1 MLENYLEEQY
11 VSTMLLKKALNNNKL
26 VQAYLFSYEDINYLM
41 DFAKAFAKE
50 IICKENKNEQILNSI
65 DNNTYSE
72 LKIVSPDGNF
82 IKKEQLIELQNS
94 VMTKPV
100 LGDKIV
106 YIIKNCDKLN
116 ASSANSI
123 LKFLEEPADDIVA
136 ILLTD
141 NISNVMSTILSRC
154 QIVNLNKVNLPS
166 NYNTNELLNITI
178 NTSGIEEDEFY
189 NIIDNTIEFMS
200 DIEVKKINSLI
211 YVKKQLWEKYND
223 SSKILAFFNILIYV
237 YMDILYLKSGNQIRY
252 FYDKVD
258 QLNKISSLNELEKI
272 MRKIYILEKM
282 KNEINFNVNTKLIF
296 DKLIIELGDV

>member
-65 DNNTYSE
+65 DNNIYSE

-189 NIIDNTIEFMS
+189 NIIDNTIEFMN
-200 DIEVKKINSLI
+200 DIEVKKINFLI

-223 SSKILAFFNILIYV
+223 SSKILAFFNILIYF

>member
-26 VQAYLFSYEDINYLM
+26 VQAYLFSYEDVNYLM

-65 DNNTYSE
+65 DNNIYSE

-223 SSKILAFFNILIYV
+223 SSKILAFFNILIYF

>member
-1 MLENYLEEQY
+1 M
-11 VSTMLLKKALNNNKL
+11 
-26 VQAYLFSYEDINYLM
+26 
-41 DFAKAFAKE
+41 
-50 IICKENKNEQILNSI
+50 
-65 DNNTYSE
+65 
-72 LKIVSPDGNF
+72 
-82 IKKEQLIELQNS
+82 IKQLIELQNS

-141 NISNVMSTILSRC
+141 NISNVMFTILSRC

-223 SSKILAFFNILIYV
+223 SSKILAFFNILIYF

-252 FYDKVD
+252 FYD
-258 QLNKISSLNELEKI
+258 NKEKN
-272 MRKIYILEKM
+272 IYIRKDEKGN
-282 KNEINFNVNTKLIF
+282 KF
-296 DKLIIELGDV
+296 